1 LARPKHIEL
10 ITLLEIS
17 KVLASTSPIGRRLYS
32 AMRILGDYL
41 DMHRGTVTLR
51 DLTTGELR
59 IAAAYGL
66 TRQEIKRGK
75 YRIGEGIV
83 GKVVKSG
90 SPTVIPLVKDE
101 PLFLDKTRSR
111 SDILKKDDISFL
123 CVPIKDKD
131 EVLGVLS
138 VDRLFGVR
146 ITFEED
152 LRVMKMVAQL
162 IAQTVRLE
170 NLISAERQEKESLRL
185 ELKAKYRLGNL
196 IGSSKAMQEVFRTV
210 LKVAKSR
217 ATVLL
222 RGESGTG
229 KELIAKAIY
238 SHSERVNKPFIKVN
252 CAAIPENLL
261 ESEFFGH
268 EKGAFTGA
276 VTAKKGKFEAA
287 DGGAIFLDEIGELAP
302 QLQSKLLRVLQ
313 EREFERVG
321 GTKTTSVD
329 VRLIAA
335 TNRDLEA
342 GVANGSFRG
351 DLYYRLNVV
360 PIFLPALRERLEDI
374 PILIEHFLKH
384 FNKENDRSVSLDA
397 KTLGIL
403 TKYHWPGNVRE
414 LENTIERT
422 VVLAEKDI
430 ISPSELPMHMRS
442 TQATVPSGLKGSV
455 ETLERE
461 RIVKTLE
468 SNGWIYARAARSL
481 GLTERQL
488 VYRVKKYVIT
498 KK

>member
-1 LARPKHIEL
+1 MARPKHIEL

>member
-1 LARPKHIEL
+1 LTRPRHIEL

-17 KVLASTSPIGRRLYS
+17 KVLAATSPIGRRLYS

-101 PLFLDKTRSR
+101 PLFLNKTKSR
-111 SDILKKDDISFL
+111 NDILKGDISFL
-123 CVPIKDKD
+123 CVPIKDKN

-138 VDRLFGVR
+138 VDRLFEAKV
-146 ITFEED
+146 TFEED

-170 NLISAERQEKESLRL
+170 NLISAERQEKESLRM

-238 SHSERVNKPFIKVN
+238 SHSERADKPFIKVN

-276 VTAKKGKFEAA
+276 ITTKKGKFEHA
-287 DGGAIFLDEIGELAP
+287 DGGTIFLDEVAELAP

-321 GTKTTSVD
+321 GNKTISVD

-335 TNRDLEA
+335 TNRDLESA
-342 GVANGSFRG
+342 MSSGNFRE

-374 PILIEHFLKH
+374 PILIEYFLTH
-384 FNKENDRSVSLDA
+384 FNKENGRSVSLDV
-397 KTLGIL
+397 KTLETL
-403 TKYHWPGNVRE
+403 TKYNWPGNVRE
-414 LENTIERT
+414 LENSIERL
-422 VVLAEKDI
+422 VVLAEDNI
-430 ISPSELPMHMRS
+430 ICQSDLPMHMRNS
-442 TQATVPSGLKGSV
+442 QTTVSSGLKGSV
-455 ETLERE
+455 ETLEKE

-468 SNGWIYARAARSL
+468 ANGWIYARAARSL

-488 VYRVKKYVIT
+488 VYRVKKYGIA

>member
-1 LARPKHIEL
+1 
-10 ITLLEIS
+10 
-17 KVLASTSPIGRRLYS
+17 
-32 AMRILGDYL
+32 MRILGDYL